1 MNMNDKFIDVLKA
14 THKKA
19 LLSDASFEDVHTFLD
34 CFVMAKQMGVI
45 E

>member
-14 THKKA
+14 SFIAA
-19 LLSDASFEDVHTFLD
+19 LREETPETIHAFID